1 MKCFIK
7 LKKKKEKNI
16 KDIRDKQTA
25 YLLTAGDGY
34 EVCGRYV
41 KKGLAVTFRPL
52 INFYRKKKPADWIR
66 FIFLWVSV
74 LITLSILVYIIGFI
88 LVRGVPY
95 ITPSLFSLTYTTENQ
110 SLFPALVTT
119 VLMVGITLLLAVPF
133 GVFTAI
139 YLVEYASR
147 GNKLVRV
154 IRMTTETLA
163 GIPSIVFGLFG
174 YLFFAIWLG
183 WGKAILT
190 GCFTLAIMILPI
202 IIRTTEESLK
212 SIPDSYREGSFSLG
226 AGKLRTVWRVTL
238 PSALP
243 GIFAGIILSVGRIV
257 GETAA
262 LIFTIGSVIKLPNSL
277 FSQGRTL
284 ALHVLQLA
292 GEGYYRNEAYATAVV
307 LLVVVLGI
315 NGLSSSIEKRFKQK
329 IK

>member
-1 MKCFIK
+1 MSEVYDFI
-7 LKKKKEKNI
+7 
-16 KDIRDKQTA
+16 
-25 YLLTAGDGY
+25 
-34 EVCGRYV
+34 
-41 KKGLAVTFRPL
+41 
-52 INFYRKKKPADWIR
+52 RKKKASDWLR
-66 FIFLWVSV
+66 FFAMWLSAAVTV
-74 LITLSILVYIIGFI
+74 SILVYIVGFI
-88 LVRGVPY
+88 LVRGVPHL
-95 ITPSLFSLTYTTENQ
+95 TPSLFSLTYTTENQ

-119 VLMVGITLLLAVPF
+119 LLMVGITLLIAVPF

-147 GNKLVRV
+147 GNKIVST

-174 YLFFAIWLG
+174 YLFFANWLG
-183 WGKAILT
+183 WGKSILA

-212 SIPDSYREGSFSLG
+212 SISDSYREGSFSLG
-226 AGKLRTVWRVTL
+226 AGRLRTVLRVTL
-238 PSALP
+238 PSAMP
-243 GIFAGIILSVGRIV
+243 GIFAGIILGVGRIV

-262 LIFTIGSVIKLPNSL
+262 LIFTIGSVIKIPDTL

-292 GEGYYRNEAYATAVV
+292 GEGHYRNEAYATAVV

-315 NGLSSSIEKRFKQK
+315 NGLSSTIERRFKQK
-329 IK
+329 IQ

>member
-1 MKCFIK
+1 MKDKIR
-7 LKKKKEKNI
+7 KKHL
-16 KDIRDKQTA
+16 DQTA
-25 YLLTAGDGY
+25 YQLSAEDGY
-34 EVCGRYV
+34 EECSKYAKHGLRYIMC
-41 KKGLAVTFRPL
+41 KLQGF
-52 INFYRKKKPADWIR
+52 ISKKKPSDWIR
-66 FIFLWVSV
+66 FLFLWTSA
-74 LITLSILVYIIGFI
+74 LITVSILLYIVGFI
-88 LVRGVPY
+88 LIRGIPY
-95 ITPSLFSLTYTTENQ
+95 LTPSLFSLTYTTENQ

-119 VLMVGITLLLAVPF
+119 VMMIGMTLLIAVPF

-147 GNKLVRV
+147 GSRIVRV

-174 YLFFAIWLG
+174 YLFFAIWMG
-183 WGKAILT
+183 WGKSILA

-212 SIPDSYREGSFSLG
+212 SISDSYREGSFSLG
-226 AGKLRTVWRVTL
+226 AGKLRTVMRVTL
-238 PSALP
+238 PSAMP

-262 LIFTIGSVIKLPNSL
+262 LIFTIGSVIKIPDTL

-292 GEGYYRNEAYATAVV
+292 GEGHYRNEAYATAVV

-315 NGLSSSIEKRFKQK
+315 NALSSTIERRFKNNIQ
-329 IK
+329 

>member
-1 MKCFIK
+1 MKK
-7 LKKKKEKNI
+7 DKKQKNI
-16 KDIRDKQTA
+16 LDEQIPYQ
-25 YLLTAGDGY
+25 LTAEDGY
-34 EVCGRYV
+34 DECSKYI
-41 KKGLAVTFRPL
+41 KQNTAKTIYHIFPFL
-52 INFYRKKKPADWIR
+52 RKKKPADWIR
-66 FIFLWVSV
+66 FLLLWLSA
-74 LITLSILVYIIGFI
+74 LITVSILVYIIGFI
-88 LVRGVPY
+88 LIRGVPY
-95 ITPSLFSLTYTTENQ
+95 LTPSLFSLTYTTENQ

-119 VLMVGITLLLAVPF
+119 VLMVTITLLIAVPF

-147 GNKLVRV
+147 GNKIVRI

-174 YLFFAIWLG
+174 YLFFANWLG
-183 WGKAILT
+183 WGKSILA

-226 AGKLRTVWRVTL
+226 AGKLRTVIRVTL

-243 GIFAGIILSVGRIV
+243 GIFAGVILGVGRIV

-262 LIFTIGSVIKLPNSL
+262 LIFTIGSVVKIPNNL

-292 GEGYYRNEAYATAVV
+292 GEGHYRNEAYATAVV

-315 NGLSSSIEKRFKQK
+315 NWLSSSIEQRFKQK

>member
-1 MKCFIK
+1 M
-7 LKKKKEKNI
+7 KEK
-16 KDIRDKQTA
+16 KDKNFEIDYSQTA
-25 YLLTAGDGY
+25 YPLSAEDGY
-34 EVCGRYV
+34 EVCEEYLKRG
-41 KKGLAVTFRPL
+41 KCKLMCQISAFL
-52 INFYRKKKPADWIR
+52 RKKKPSDWAR
-66 FIFLWVSV
+66 FILMWVSAF
-74 LITLSILVYIIGFI
+74 ITVSILVYIVGFI
-88 LVRGVPY
+88 LVRGIPHL
-95 ITPSLFSLTYTTENQ
+95 TPSLFSLKYTTENQ

-119 VLMVGITLLLAVPF
+119 LIMVGITLSIAVPF

-147 GNKLVRV
+147 GNKLVRI

-183 WGKAILT
+183 WGKSILT

-226 AGKLRTVWRVTL
+226 AGKLRTVLRVTL
-238 PSALP
+238 PSAMP
-243 GIFAGIILSVGRIV
+243 GIFAGIILGVGRIV

-262 LIFTIGSVIKLPNSL
+262 LIFTIGSVIKLPDSL

-292 GEGYYRNEAYATAVV
+292 GEGHYRNEAYATAVV

-315 NGLSSSIEKRFKQK
+315 NGLSSTIERRFKQK
-329 IK
+329 LQ